1 MSHDV
6 GIVIDVAVI
15 VVGRL
20 VVGGTVRVKAVVF
33 REVGRWQN
41 WPNWPNLSER

>member
-1 MSHDV
+1 VSHDV

-15 VVGRL
+15 VVVGRL
-20 VVGGTVRVKAVVF
+20 VVGGTVRVKVAVF

-41 WPNWPNLSER
+41 WPNLSER